1 MRDKR
6 YHKFKFPSFRKKGQS
21 SLKECTKYCIKNN
34 VSCPKENSD
43 CRHWINYEDDYNCVL
58 RAIDK
63 SLHDEDRALTL
74 QEVGERLNLSFVR
87 IKQIETKALQKLLE
101 ALE

>member
-1 MRDKR
+1 MREKR
-6 YHKFKFPSFRKKGQS
+6 YDKFKFPKKKTS
-21 SLKECTKYCIKNN
+21 TLRECTKLCIKNN

-43 CRHWINYEDDYNCVL
+43 CRHWIDYEDDHNCVL

-63 SLHDEDRALTL
+63 CIYNENRALTL
-74 QEVGERLNLSFVR
+74 QEVGERLKLSFVR
-87 IKQIETKALQKLLE
+87 IKQIETKALQKMHE